1 MSIVPNAPQ
10 TPQGSPALLDNLQS
24 EVAVEAAPLL
34 QFIVRYMGVIVSVLV
49 LLILALAG
57 TAGYNWYK
65 NNAREKAQA
74 EMQKVLQG
82 AQGSERIAALEAFIP
97 RADDSVRASA
107 LLALANA
114 AIDNKLYDKAAAAY
128 GQVSALDATGPVG
141 LMAGLNQ
148 GQLLLKAGK
157 AAEALAVLD
166 KLENLFPEGQRSLVR
181 QLVVD
186 AAVLAGDKQ
195 RAATALKALEQHASG
210 TERAWFAHRLAN
222 LGVAPVA
229 GAEPGTE
236 KATGASGATGAT
248 GATGAGA
255 AGK

>member
-10 TPQGSPALLDNLQS
+10 TPQGPPALLDNLQS

-34 QFIVRYMGVIVSVLV
+34 QFIVRYMGVIVAVLV

-65 NNAREKAQA
+65 ANAREKAQA
-74 EMQKVLQG
+74 ELQKVLQG
-82 AQGSERIAALEAFIP
+82 AQGPERVAALEAFIP
-97 RADDSVRASA
+97 KADDSIRASA

-128 GQVSALDATGPVG
+128 GQVSALDAAGPVG
-141 LMAGLNQ
+141 LTAGLNQ

-157 AAEALAVLD
+157 AAEALTVLD
-166 KLENLFPEGQRSLVR
+166 RLESLFPEDQRALVR

-186 AAVLAGDKQ
+186 AAILAGDKQ
-195 RAATALKALEQHASG
+195 RAATALKALALHASG
-210 TERAWFAHRLAN
+210 AEKAWFTHRLTS
-222 LGVAPVA
+222 LGVALEA
-229 GAEPGTE
+229 GAEPGAE
-236 KATGASGATGAT
+236 KAAGASGTE
-248 GATGAGA
+248 A

>member
-34 QFIVRYMGVIVSVLV
+34 QFIVRYMGVIVAVLV
-49 LLILALAG
+49 LLILTLAG

-65 NNAREKAQA
+65 ADAREKAQA
-74 EMQKVLQG
+74 ELQKVLQG
-82 AQGSERIAALEAFIP
+82 AQGPERVAALEAFIP
-97 RADDSVRASA
+97 RADDSIRASA

-141 LMAGLNQ
+141 LTAGLNQ

-157 AAEALAVLD
+157 AAEALTVLD
-166 KLENLFPEGQRSLVR
+166 RLESLFPEDQRALVR

-186 AAVLAGDKQ
+186 AAILAGDKQ

-210 TERAWFAHRLAN
+210 TEKAWFAHRLAS
-222 LGVAPVA
+222 LGVTPTADATP
-229 GAEPGTE
+229 GAE
-236 KATGASGATGAT
+236 KATGTT
-248 GATGAGA
+248 GA
-255 AGK
+255 AGAEGK